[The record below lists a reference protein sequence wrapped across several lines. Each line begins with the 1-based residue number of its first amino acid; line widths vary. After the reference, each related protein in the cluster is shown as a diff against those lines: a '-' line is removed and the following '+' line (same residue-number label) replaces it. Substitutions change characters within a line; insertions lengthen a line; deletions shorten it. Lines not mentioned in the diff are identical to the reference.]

1 MNTNT
6 NEQPVQDQLSSLDRP
21 IWNALNSK
29 HSGFALGNEYAKRY
43 PSHILPFIGLDLD
56 SEQPLEQLKPW
67 MKAAE
72 VVYAIGALPEIPQSW
87 QLLNQLDCVQM
98 FCPELSVSTLDESL
112 EIITLKAEDRAEMFE
127 LITSVQPGYFAKDTP
142 LLGNY
147 NGIRV
152 NGKLISMSGE
162 RLGLNSFTELS
173 AVCTHPDYTGK
184 GLAYQLVLKTCL
196 DMFQRGTKPFLHVLN
211 SNTRAINLY
220 ERLGFVKR
228 KDIAFN
234 QLKSL

>member
-1 MNTNT
+1 MNTDT
-6 NEQPVQDQLSSLDRP
+6 NENQVQDQVSLLDRP

-29 HSGFALGNEYAKRY
+29 HASFALGNEYAKRY
-43 PSHILPFIGLDLD
+43 PSQILPFIGFDLD
-56 SEQPLEQLKPW
+56 SEQPLEQLKAW
-67 MKAAE
+67 MKPNE
-72 VVYAIGALPEIPQSW
+72 IVYAIGDLPKIPDSW

-98 FCPELSVSTLDESL
+98 FCPELSVSTLDESI
-112 EIITLKAEDRAEMFE
+112 EILTLKEEDRAEMFE

-142 LLGNY
+142 LLGHY

-162 RLGLNSFTELS
+162 RLGLDSFTELS
-173 AVCTHPDYTGK
+173 AVCTHPDFTGK

-196 DMFQRGTKPFLHVLN
+196 DMFERGTKPFLHVLN